1 MRWRREV
8 GGLFA
13 TRPYLDRQADQIER
27 TLSSLKLPARVQGGQ
42 VGNNWVRYH
51 LTPVSGTRV
60 DKVVQAA
67 DVVAEAMGVNELRIA
82 EETQGMYVDVP
93 LQRGTELRLL
103 PLLRALPGL
112 SKLTAVVGMLTTATP
127 LILNFSKLSTWN
139 LIIAAPT
146 GCGKSEL
153 LRSLMISLALTSR
166 RSQLNLLGIDIGGH
180 ELAVVEALPHSLK
193 DLATEP
199 KFASELLIWL
209 AEEIEKRMTSGI
221 EKPHLALVID
231 DLEWITTGR
240 EKKALSALTM
250 IAHHGMEAGVHFVA
264 ATRTPLPHVLNDML
278 HSRGMVKVTSV
289 ESEVDAEDLVV
300 GRFRFESAAGV
311 SIADAAWMSLRDLD
325 TAVSLATA
333 GWRATGFSSFAKVEV
348 GV

>member
-1 MRWRREV
+1 V

-13 TRPYLDRQADQIER
+13 TRPYLDRQADQIEQ

-51 LTPVSGTRV
+51 LTPMSGTQV
-60 DKVVQAA
+60 DQVVQAA
-67 DVVAEAMGVNELRIA
+67 DVVAEAMGVTGLRIA

-112 SKLTAVVGMLTTATP
+112 SELTAVVGMLTTATP
-127 LILNFSKLSTWN
+127 LILNFSKRSTWN
-139 LIIAAPT
+139 LIVTAPT

-180 ELAVVEALPHSLK
+180 ELAVIEALPHSLK

-199 KFASELLIWL
+199 KFATELLTWL
-209 AEEIEKRMTSGI
+209 SDEIERRITSGVG
-221 EKPHLALVID
+221 KPHLALVID
-231 DLEWITTGR
+231 DLGWITTGW
-240 EKKALSALTM
+240 EKEALSSLTM
-250 IAHHGMEAGVHFVA
+250 IARHGMEAGVHFIA
-264 ATRTPLPHVLNDML
+264 ATRTPLPRVLNDML
-278 HSRGMVKVTSV
+278 HCRGIVKVTSV
-289 ESEVDAEDLVV
+289 ESEINAGDMVV
-300 GRFRFESAAGV
+300 GRFQFESAADV
-311 SIADAAWMSLRDLD
+311 SIADTAWMSLRDLD
-325 TAVSLATA
+325 TAASLAAA
-333 GWRATGFSSFAKVEV
+333 GWRAIGFSSYAKVEV
-348 GV
+348 GG